1 MNIIIVGCGKVGQ
14 ALIEQLSDEGDDITV
29 IDIEEKKINMI
40 TRKYDVMGIVGNG
53 ATHSVQLEADI
64 EHTDLMIA
72 VTASDELNLLCCLV
86 AKKAGKCQTIARVR
100 NPEYSKDAP
109 YLKEELRLAMVINPE
124 FAAASE
130 IARVIRFPSAVKI
143 DTFAKGK
150 LELLKF
156 RLPSKCILTDYAVK
170 EISTKLRC
178 DVLVCMIERGDE
190 TIIPGGDM
198 TFKQGD
204 MVSIIATPQNANSF
218 FKKINYHIGQTK
230 NVIIAGGGNIAYY
243 LSKILLKSGIAVKI
257 IELNEHRC
265 EELCVDLPKAT
276 IIHGDA
282 SEKGTLLEEGI
293 DKTGAFIALTNLDEE
308 NILLSLFAHS
318 RMNGKIVTKVNRI
331 EYDEII
337 RKLDLDTIVNPKHIT
352 AENIVSFVRAM
363 KNSMGSNVETLYS
376 LIKGKVE
383 AAEFVI
389 REKSSIVGIPLQ
401 ELKFKPNVLIASI
414 VHDNHMVIPRGQD
427 TIQLGDSV
435 VVVSGQLG
443 LHDICDILE
452 K

>member
-1 MNIIIVGCGKVGQ
+1 MNIMIVGCGKVGQ
-14 ALIEQLSDEGDDITV
+14 ALVEQLSDEGDNITV
-29 IDIEEKKINMI
+29 IDVDEKKVNEAS
-40 TRKYDVMGIVGNG
+40 RKYDVMGIVGNG
-53 ATHSVQLEADI
+53 ATHIVQLEAGI

-100 NPEYSKDAP
+100 SPEYSKDAP
-109 YLKEELRLAMVINPE
+109 YLQEELRLAMVINPE

-143 DTFAKGK
+143 DIFAKGK

-156 RLPSKCILTDYAVK
+156 RLPNNCILTDYAVK
-170 EISTKLRC
+170 EISTKLKC

-198 TFKQGD
+198 TFSQGD
-204 MVSIIATPQNANSF
+204 MISIVATPQNASRF
-218 FKKINYHIGQTK
+218 FRKINYHSDQIR

-243 LSKILLKSGIAVKI
+243 LSKILIKAGIAVKI
-257 IELNEHRC
+257 IELNEQRC
-265 EELCVDLPKAT
+265 EELCVELPKAT

-282 SEKGTLLEEGI
+282 SEKETLLEEGI
-293 DKTGAFIALTNLDEE
+293 DNTGAFVALTNLDEE

-318 RMNGKIVTKVNRI
+318 IMNGKIVTKVNRI

-337 RKLDLDTIVNPKHIT
+337 RKLDLDSIVNPKHIT
-352 AENIVSFVRAM
+352 AEYIVSFVRAM

-389 REKSSIVGIPLQ
+389 RERSPILDIPLQ
-401 ELKFKPNVLIASI
+401 KLSFKPNVLIACI
-414 VHDNHMVIPRGQD
+414 VRNDKIIIPRGQD
-427 TIQLGDSV
+427 TIRFGDSV
-435 VVVSGQLG
+435 VVVSRHLG

-452 K
+452 

>member
-1 MNIIIVGCGKVGQ
+1 MNIIVVGCGKVGQ
-14 ALIEQLSDEGDDITV
+14 AIVQQLSDEGNDITV
-29 IDIEEKKINMI
+29 IDIDEKKVNEAS
-40 TRKYDVMGIVGNG
+40 RKYDVMGVIGNG
-53 ATHSVQLEADI
+53 ATHSVQLEAGI

-109 YLKEELRLAMVINPE
+109 YLQEELRLAMVINPE

-156 RLPSKCILTDYAVK
+156 RLPNNCILTDYAVK
-170 EISTKLRC
+170 EISSKLKC
-178 DVLVCMIERGDE
+178 DVLVCMIERKDE
-190 TIIPGGDM
+190 AIIPGGDM
-198 TFKQGD
+198 TFQQGD
-204 MVSIIATPQNANSF
+204 MISIVATPQNANKF
-218 FKKINYHIGQTK
+218 FKKINYHFNQIK
-230 NVIIAGGGNIAYY
+230 NVMIAGGGNIAYY
-243 LSKILLKSGIAVKI
+243 LSKMLLKTGISVKI
-257 IELNEHRC
+257 IDRNERRC
-265 EELCVDLPKAT
+265 EELCVKLPKAT

-282 SEKGTLLEEGI
+282 SENETLLEEGI
-293 DKTGAFIALTNLDEE
+293 DNMGAFVALTNLDEE

-337 RKLDLDTIVNPKHIT
+337 QKLDLDSIVNPKHIT
-352 AENIVSFVRAM
+352 AENIVQFVRAM

-389 REKSSIVGIPLQ
+389 RERSSILDTQLQ
-401 ELKFKPNVLIASI
+401 NLKFKPNVLIACI
-414 VHDNHMVIPRGQD
+414 VRNNNMIIPRGQD
-427 TIQLGDSV
+427 TIKLGDSV
-435 VVVSGQLG
+435 VVVSRHLG

-452 K
+452 